1 MDALYIALLIGCGVL
16 TAVLVYALE
25 RLQSRP

>member
-1 MDALYIALLIGCGVL
+1 MDAIYVCLIVACGIV

-25 RLQSRP
+25 RLQERP